1 MSQKEHTSPLFIN
14 LHWLHIAA
22 RIKLKALM
30 FAYKTTTGF
39 APLDL
44 NSLLQNYVPSRSLH
58 SESEQRIIVSIPKRH
73 RITFTDFFIN
83 CSLLMEWPAFETKGA
98 PSLRILRIANISSP
112 QDQAA
117 LLFGLCSLLTYLV
130 LWPCCHKISPPA
142 HSAFGSSFETMTTFY
157 DGIMWTN
164 TALAEEN
171 QCLLRHLTFDFTT
184 WIPEMLGRFFFKF
197 E

>member
-30 FAYKTTTGF
+30 FAHKTITGS
-39 APLDL
+39 APLYL

-58 SESEQRIIVSIPKRH
+58 SASEQRIIVSIPKRH
-73 RITFTDFFIN
+73 KITFTDFFIN

-98 PSLRILRIANISSP
+98 PSLRILHIANISSP

-130 LWPCCHKISPPA
+130 LWPCCHKISPPPPPPL
-142 HSAFGSSFETMTTFY
+142 
-157 DGIMWTN
+157 I
-164 TALAEEN
+164 L
-171 QCLLRHLTFDFTT
+171 HLGPPLKPWQHFMM
-184 WIPEMLGRFFFKF
+184 E
-197 E
+197 